1 MQIMSHH
8 ECKPVRSE
16 GLQNSKNLNI
26 AKSRDFLVPPQGIP
40 RSPFNRALK
49 SGEAKPFTTP
59 EKLHSTGIISTKR
72 GNQAETLAED
82 IYSGYNYP
90 G

>member
-1 MQIMSHH
+1 M
-8 ECKPVRSE
+8 
-16 GLQNSKNLNI
+16 NSKNLNI
-26 AKSRDFLVPPQGIP
+26 VKSRDFLVPFS
-40 RSPFNRALK
+40 RASPDLPSTALK
-49 SGEAKPFTTP
+49 SGEAQPFTTP